1 MDTPTD
7 EYEWGFFLAGH
18 AVARCTLNRPFTR
31 IDLSDGLVGAEWD
44 DQDAEM
50 APQEI
55 LHRFVPCRLAG
66 FAAVLMLTG
75 KRARAE
81 AVAADDV
88 EWAEWALQ
96 IVPPGSTGRDPEI
109 ALEITIGIA
118 VQTLL
123 EQRQAVEAVAPALCA
138 FAASAFLLSALITN
152 TPQRPP
158 VLQRPLRRRTSTC
171 AHRHLHNNALP
182 KPLRSHAAPRWF
194 CITS

>member
-1 MDTPTD
+1 MYTPTD
-7 EYEWGFFLAGH
+7 ENEWGFFLAGH
-18 AVARCTLNRPFTR
+18 VVARCTLNRPFTH

-55 LHRFVPCRLAG
+55 LNRFVPCRLAG

-81 AVAADDV
+81 VVAADDV

-96 IVPPGSTGRDPEI
+96 IVPPGSRGRDPDIAFEYTIEI
-109 ALEITIGIA
+109 S

-123 EQRQAVEAVAPALCA
+123 ERWAAVEAVAAALRERQT
-138 FAASAFLLSALITN
+138 LSRLD
-152 TPQRPP
+152 
-158 VLQRPLRRRTSTC
+158 VLQILRCNRPRL
-171 AHRHLHNNALP
+171 
-182 KPLRSHAAPRWF
+182 
-194 CITS
+194 

>member
-1 MDTPTD
+1 MNTPID
-7 EYEWGFFLAGH
+7 ENEWIFYLAGH

-31 IDLSDGLVGAEWD
+31 IDVSDGLVGAQWD

-50 APQEI
+50 APQEV

-81 AVAADDV
+81 AVADYDL

-96 IVPPGSTGRDPEI
+96 IVPPGSRGRDPEV
-109 ALEITIGIA
+109 ALEITIEIA

-123 EQRQAVEAVAPALCA
+123 ERWQAVEAVAAALHDRPELSRA
-138 FAASAFLLSALITN
+138 DILELLRHN
-152 TPQRPP
+152 RPK
-158 VLQRPLRRRTSTC
+158 L
-171 AHRHLHNNALP
+171 
-182 KPLRSHAAPRWF
+182 
-194 CITS
+194 